1 MYWAESNGEHDKSKR
16 LEDDIIKLDDE
27 LATLKEQFDLI
38 SAGKQI
44 PLKSVPAKTN

>member
-16 LEDDIIKLDDE
+16 MEQDIFKLDDE
-27 LATLKEQFDLI
+27 LAVLKEQFDLI
-38 SAGKQI
+38 TAGKEI